1 MVVVVDI
8 VDHCLDL
15 FIIFAIY
22 LKMIFPSVIF
32 LAQEMLAKL
41 FV

>member
-8 VDHCLDL
+8 VDDYLDL
-15 FIIFAIY
+15 LIIFAIY

-32 LAQEMLAKL
+32 SAQEMLAKL

>member
-8 VDHCLDL
+8 VDHYLDL
-15 FIIFAIY
+15 FIIFAIF

-32 LAQEMLAKL
+32 SAQEMLAML